1 MYWIHAEKS
10 HTLALSDLSV
20 AFDDMLFDY
29 IIYAPNSFDKYVT
42 RIGDVRLG
50 AGPRYLLLRLLEEL
64 QEQFPDGIIPIE
76 MVEIRD
82 LPKLSEPI
90 MRRLGKR
97 QRKRPVGDDAVVE
110 TGGMGEYNPNPADA
124 VSTGT
129 PSTWY
134 SLNNPDR
141 PITSTQVSSWFS
153 RSSWK
158 IGDPFVTVINHKTGK
173 IEDISDDGSYT
184 LLLDDDRDVPS
195 NEQAW
200 GPVRVN
206 ELFLDTH
213 IIPLPAKE
221 SSMKWF
227 TEKKAYVNIG
237 LKGKLLIAADA
248 LPKVPSSSIG
258 TVSDAG
264 STTYKAKSEDG
275 GLKMNPGKTAE
286 LPKEGKPKITTDNSA
301 DSETYKASGT
311 VEKLL
316 TPPANGYKTECDQPY
331 SDVNPASP
339 QFRAASV
346 NWFKVK
352 AEATSDEQKRLID
365 LKEKEKVSTQ
375 GGAQLTPDEHIEIA
389 NIEKK
394 SEGK

>member
-1 MYWIHAEKS
+1 MHWIHAEKS
-10 HTLALSDLSV
+10 HTLSLDSLSV

-29 IIYAPNSFDKYVT
+29 IIYAPDSFDKYVT

-50 AGPRYLLLRLLEEL
+50 AGPRYLLLRLLDEL
-64 QEQFPDGIIPIE
+64 HEQFPDGQVPMD

-82 LPKLSEPI
+82 MPKLSEPI

-97 QRKRPVGDDAVVE
+97 QRKRPVDVVD
-110 TGGMGEYNPNPADA
+110 TRGIGEYNPNPADA

-129 PSTWY
+129 SSTWY
-134 SLNNPDR
+134 SLNMADR
-141 PITSTQVSSWFS
+141 PITSTQASQWFS

-158 IGDPFVTVINHKTGK
+158 VGDPFVTVVNNKTGK
-173 IEDISDDGSYT
+173 IESISEDGSYT
-184 LLLDDDRDVPS
+184 LLLDDDRNVPA

-221 SSMKWF
+221 SSMKWV

-248 LPKVPSSSIG
+248 LPKVPSPSIG

-264 STTYKAKSEDG
+264 STTYKAQGEDG
-275 GLKMNPGKTAE
+275 GLKMNPGKTAD
-286 LPKEGKPKITTDNSA
+286 LPKEGKPKITTDTSA
-301 DSETYKASGT
+301 DSETYKASGP

-316 TPPANGYKTECDQPY
+316 TPPANGYKTEGDQPH
-331 SDVNPASP
+331 SDVNPDSP
-339 QFRAASV
+339 QFRSASV

-352 AEATSDEQKRLID
+352 AEATADEQKRLID